1 MVRKRSWWKVARL
14 EDLTRSAQ
22 ELMKLLWPGDFET
35 LADLVFSTSGWRR
48 QGPVGKTQK
57 MLDLDIVLPSTGER
71 AFVQIKAKTTS
82 AELAEYAG
90 KIDELGSYDRM
101 FYVFHSGEVDMDD
114 ERVTM
119 IGPETLAALVV
130 NAGLLKKYHRP
141 EQHNERPQKDRRG
154 FQKNSGNLT
163 VNPNPQV

>member
-35 LADLVFSTSGWRR
+35 LVDLVFSTSGWRR

-101 FYVFHSGEVDMDD
+101 FYVFHLGEVDTDD

-130 NAGLLKKYHRP
+130 NAGLVGWLIEKV
-141 EQHNERPQKDRRG
+141 
-154 FQKNSGNLT
+154 S
-163 VNPNPQV
+163 